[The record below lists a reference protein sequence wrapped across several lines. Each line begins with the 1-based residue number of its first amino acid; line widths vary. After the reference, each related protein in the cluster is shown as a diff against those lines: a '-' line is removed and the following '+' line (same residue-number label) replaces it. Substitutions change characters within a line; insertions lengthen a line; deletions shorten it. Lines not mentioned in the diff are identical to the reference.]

1 MPKTVTIRPAAGFKT
16 DDPAAKAL
24 HKSLKPK
31 VVSYQTALE
40 NCRLSGGMYEIA
52 PEKNTPVA
60 SQAPALEDMDL
71 SDLKVLMLQSGI
83 KTEKQM
89 TRSQVIVAIRKQL
102 EKVELVEDSE

>member
-1 MPKTVTIRPAAGFKT
+1 MPKTVTIRPAKGFKS

-52 PEKNTPVA
+52 PEKTAPAA
-60 SQAPALEDMDL
+60 SQLPTLEDMSLD
-71 SDLKVLMLQSGI
+71 DLKVLMLQTGI

-89 TRSQVIVAIRKQL
+89 TRSQVITAIRGKL
-102 EKVELVEDSE
+102 EKVELTEDSE